1 MVTESLIKKDII
13 LSLLLIFP
21 LLSDDFYEDDSSIV
35 YNLLYE
41 FLSTNYAIFTK
52 EELVDKHLNLSD
64 LF

>member
-41 FLSTNYAIFTK
+41 FLSINYAIFSK
-52 EELVDKHLNLSD
+52 EGLVDKHLNLSD